1 MTKSHDERLAQFN
14 SAGLYLVSS
23 ASVSAGRPTLDI
35 LHAAL
40 DAGVS
45 LIQLREKELPT
56 QEYFVLAEKA
66 RLLTH
71 RYGALLILNDRLDA
85 ALAVEADGVHLGQ
98 DDFPLQ
104 AARKIAPG
112 LLVGAST
119 HSIAEAIQAQVD
131 GASYVNVGPL
141 FPTQT
146 KDWTGKFLGW
156 EGLESIIPHL
166 HIPFSVMGGI
176 KPDHIPGLLQ
186 RGVRVIALVSAVT
199 AAPDPTAAAR
209 DLLRIIGIGF
219 HRNSC

>member
-1 MTKSHDERLAQFN
+1 MTKTHDERLAQFN

-45 LIQLREKELPT
+45 LIQLREKELAP

-66 RLLTH
+66 RLLTL
-71 RYGALLILNDRLDA
+71 RYGALLLLNDHLDA
-85 ALAVEADGVHLGQ
+85 ALAVDADGVHLGQ
-98 DDFPLQ
+98 DDFPVQ
-104 AARKIAPG
+104 AARKIAPN
-112 LLVGAST
+112 LLIGASI
-119 HSIAEAIQAQVD
+119 HSISEAIQAQGD

-146 KDWTGKFLGW
+146 KAWAGEFLGW

-166 HIPFSVMGGI
+166 RIPFSVMGGI
-176 KPDHIPGLLQ
+176 KPAQIPGLVQ

-199 AAPDPTAAAR
+199 AAPDPAAAAR

-219 HRNSC
+219 H